1 MVLYFPGCSTAQDPI
16 TGPNMLRG
24 QVQGSLTVHCRYE
37 SSWKKF
43 KKYWCQGADQRT
55 CEILIQTDAS
65 EQLVKKDRVSINDDQ
80 TDFIVTV
87 TMEDLRI
94 SDAGIYWCAIER
106 FGPDNIASKEARKG
120 RVSIRDRPANLTF
133 TVTLENLTLEDAGT
147 YKCAVDVP
155 FINVSVVPGKDQH
168 TVQGIITTFREGS
181 LLCPCPHRSLL
192 SSIYFKLLVFLE
204 VPLLLSM
211 LSAVLWVN
219 RPQRCSGEK
228 HHCPDYENQ

>member
-1 MVLYFPGCSTAQDPI
+1 MIMGYQWSMVLYFPGCSTAQDPI

-106 FGPDNIASKEARKG
+106 FGPDNM
-120 RVSIRDRPANLTF
+120 F
-133 TVTLENLTLEDAGT
+133 
-147 YKCAVDVP
+147 
-155 FINVSVVPGKDQH
+155 NVNVNIDPETSTK
-168 TVQGIITTFREGS
+168 IIP
-181 LLCPCPHRSLL
+181 LCPVTAYFVSFISCRSLL

-204 VPLLLSM
+204 VLLLLGM

-219 RPQRCSGEK
+219 RPQRCSGGGEVGLVK
-228 HHCPDYENQ
+228 AQSSDAQ